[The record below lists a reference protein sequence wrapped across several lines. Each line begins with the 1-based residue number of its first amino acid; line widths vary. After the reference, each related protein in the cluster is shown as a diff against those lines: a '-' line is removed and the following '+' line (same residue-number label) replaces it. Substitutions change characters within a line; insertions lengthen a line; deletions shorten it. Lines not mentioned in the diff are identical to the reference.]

1 MAYDLSSSPPSLLR
15 GSPSASARFSTI
27 SVVGGDIRVVGAT
40 RAPPGATVI
49 CRGGYESGEC
59 PFGRN
64 IILNDDIGGARGGAR
79 NRAPPPLHERVCNA
93 RGNENRW
100 NRVLCGCG
108 KRMGGR
114 AHVPRFLRH
123 SLVALLQSFD
133 GGMKSLFRQF
143 LRDLKNCCRG
153 LWLFFFLDRMEDNL
167 FWYNFFGNLRN
178 CCLGII

>member
-100 NRVLCGCG
+100 NRVLCVGVENVWAAVRTFHAFCG
-108 KRMGGR
+108 IPSLRFFNLSMG
-114 AHVPRFLRH
+114 
-123 SLVALLQSFD
+123 
-133 GGMKSLFRQF
+133 
-143 LRDLKNCCRG
+143 
-153 LWLFFFLDRMEDNL
+153 E
-167 FWYNFFGNLRN
+167 
-178 CCLGII
+178 